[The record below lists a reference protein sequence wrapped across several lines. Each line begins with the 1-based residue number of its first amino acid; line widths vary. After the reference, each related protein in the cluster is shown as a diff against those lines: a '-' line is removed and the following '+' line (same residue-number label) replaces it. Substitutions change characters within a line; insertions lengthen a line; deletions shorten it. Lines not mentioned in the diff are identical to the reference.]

1 MQTTRLCLA
10 VAIAAV
16 ATTSASAEIS
26 LYGAAD
32 VYLQAIDGTSRLLR
46 VQSGGSSASRLGL
59 RGEEDLGGGMTI
71 LFLLESG
78 LQLDT
83 GTVAGGGAFWGRQA
97 LVGLGAPW
105 GQVTFGRQHSTIY
118 QAALD
123 FNLFGLGPAG
133 PAPTL
138 IGGFAGGYEP
148 IRGSSER
155 AQPPASRAAGSG
167 SPARLNNSVRFESR
181 AQGGFILIVGA
192 GLGERTGGTTD
203 ARALELGLRYG
214 QGGAQSMLS
223 VLSDRLVVGGVR
235 LTDVTV
241 STLVASYD
249 WGPWRIVGGVLHLED
264 RRPAAEDGRG
274 YWLGGS
280 WRNGPHLLRTQWV
293 SNRPRARSESSSQVI
308 GVGYGYDLSRR
319 TQLYGTLSRFTND
332 RLAGDGFGRFN
343 GAVPAGITR
352 PGDTNLTELLLGV
365 RHAF

>member
-1 MQTTRLCLA
+1 MTK
-10 VAIAAV
+10 
-16 ATTSASAEIS
+16 TSASAEIS
-26 LYGAAD
+26 LYGVAD

-59 RGEEDLGGGMTI
+59 RGEEDLGGDVTV

-83 GTVAGGGAFWGRQA
+83 GAVAGGGAFWGRQA

-148 IRGSSER
+148 IRGSGESV
-155 AQPPASRAAGSG
+155 QPPASGAAGSG

-181 AQGGFILIVGA
+181 AWGGFKLIVGA
-192 GLGERTGGTTD
+192 GLGERTGGTMD

-214 QGGAQSMLS
+214 QGGFQAMLS
-223 VLSDRLVVGGVR
+223 VLSDRLVAGGAQ

-241 STLVASYD
+241 STLATSYD
-249 WGPWRIVGGVLHLED
+249 WGPWRIVGGVLHLND
-264 RRPAAEDGRG
+264 RRPSAEDGLG

-280 WRNGPHLLRTQWV
+280 WRKGPHLLRTQWV
-293 SNRPRARSESSSQVI
+293 GNRPRPRSERSSQVI
-308 GVGYGYDLSRR
+308 GIGHGYDISRR
-319 TQLYGTLSRFTND
+319 TQLYATLSRFTSD
-332 RLAGDGFGRFN
+332 RLAGDGLGRFN
-343 GAVPAGITR
+343 GAVPAGITQ
-352 PGDTNLTELLLGV
+352 PGDGHLTELLIGV